1 MVKLC
6 VLGSGSKGN
15 STYLKIN
22 GYEMLLDAGF
32 SYKEIKKR
40 LACIDKNIEDIKT
53 IFISHEHRDHVQ
65 ALPMFRKNNIRI
77 YSEAGGNVVPEREI
91 HIRNTGIKIMP
102 FRLSHDEKC
111 VGYRIEHQD
120 FSLLYIVDTGCIPE
134 EAMAHCFGATAILF
148 EFNYDLV
155 KLTENQKYPTELME
169 RVAGEEGH
177 MDNIESKRILK
188 ELDHDKLELVMCMHL
203 SQQNNNTQLVR
214 YEAGLAV
221 KNTKIAVGVQNI
233 LSKMFFFV

>member
-1 MVKLC
+1 
-6 VLGSGSKGN
+6 
-15 STYLKIN
+15 
-22 GYEMLLDAGF
+22 
-32 SYKEIKKR
+32 
-40 LACIDKNIEDIKT
+40 
-53 IFISHEHRDHVQ
+53 
-65 ALPMFRKNNIRI
+65 
-77 YSEAGGNVVPEREI
+77 
-91 HIRNTGIKIMP
+91 
-102 FRLSHDEKC
+102 
-111 VGYRIEHQD
+111 
-120 FSLLYIVDTGCIPE
+120 
-134 EAMAHCFGATAILF
+134 MAHCFGATAILF